1 MREESRKKAILFN
14 KKRFSFP
21 TVDEDTRVG
30 EEETT
35 CTVFNIICLMIE
47 RIEIPY
53 SDVGE
58 GSDLEWKDDDDC
70 NYSDLNFVDSFDDWS
85 TFQTIFNPTRSSR
98 TIKDHIFQLFL
109 IFGGICA
116 TGNGHAS
123 IKYLATEE

>member
-1 MREESRKKAILFN
+1 MRTRESAKK
-14 KKRFSFP
+14 KH
-21 TVDEDTRVG
+21 
-30 EEETT
+30 
-35 CTVFNIICLMIE
+35 CTVFDIICLMIE
-47 RIEIPY
+47 RIEISD
-53 SDVGE
+53 SDVEE
-58 GSDLEWKDDDDC
+58 GSDLEWNDDDDC
-70 NYSDLNFVDSFDDWS
+70 NYSDLTFVDSFDDWS

>member
-47 RIEIPY
+47 RIEIPD

-58 GSDLEWKDDDDC
+58 GSDLE
-70 NYSDLNFVDSFDDWS
+70 
-85 TFQTIFNPTRSSR
+85 
-98 TIKDHIFQLFL
+98 
-109 IFGGICA
+109 
-116 TGNGHAS
+116 
-123 IKYLATEE
+123 